1 MKIIS
6 FLSDFGEVDWFVAA
20 VKGEI
25 LKIDPD
31 IRVIDITHKI
41 EPHDIRSAAFV
52 LSSVYT
58 NFPPGTVHLVVVDP
72 GVGSKRKPIILESN
86 SYFFVGPDNGVFSYV
101 YDEKV
106 RVYSIDV
113 DIKMSNTFHG
123 RDVFAPAA
131 AKIAIGK
138 PLSGLGKKV
147 DDLQKFEFPRV
158 TRQDDRLHGEV
169 VYIDHFGNLITN
181 ISNDHKIK
189 HVVIA
194 GKKVLVKKF
203 YSQGGGRQIICLKG
217 STGYYEIV
225 INKHS
230 AKESLGVK
238 LGEKTIAELI
248 N

>member
-6 FLSDFGEVDWFVAA
+6 FLSDFGEIDWFVAA

-106 RVYSIDV
+106 RV
-113 DIKMSNTFHG
+113 
-123 RDVFAPAA
+123 
-131 AKIAIGK
+131 
-138 PLSGLGKKV
+138 L
-147 DDLQKFEFPRV
+147 
-158 TRQDDRLHGEV
+158 
-169 VYIDHFGNLITN
+169 
-181 ISNDHKIK
+181 
-189 HVVIA
+189 
-194 GKKVLVKKF
+194 
-203 YSQGGGRQIICLKG
+203 
-217 STGYYEIV
+217 
-225 INKHS
+225 
-230 AKESLGVK
+230 
-238 LGEKTIAELI
+238 
-248 N
+248 